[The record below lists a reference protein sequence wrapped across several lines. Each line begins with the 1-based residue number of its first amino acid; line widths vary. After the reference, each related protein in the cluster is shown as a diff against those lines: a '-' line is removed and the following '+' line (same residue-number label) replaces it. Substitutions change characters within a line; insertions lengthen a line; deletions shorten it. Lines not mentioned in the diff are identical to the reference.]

1 MLTPRGT
8 PLKAITVQPL
18 CDHPD
23 LIGLV
28 AQWFV
33 AEWPGWYGPGGAG
46 DIGQDLQGF
55 SRSAQAL
62 PVGLVVF
69 EDGVPVGAGA
79 LKAESLPTHTH
90 LSPWAAAGYVLPACR
105 GRGIGAELLRAL
117 VAKAAELGYGHVY
130 CGTGTAESLLSR
142 SGWTA
147 IELISHD
154 GKPLTIFQVAV

>member
-1 MLTPRGT
+1 MTPRST
-8 PLKAITVQPL
+8 PSTAITTRPL
-18 CDHPD
+18 CDHPY
-23 LIGLV
+23 LLGLV

-46 DIGQDLQGF
+46 DIAQDLQSF
-55 SRSAQAL
+55 ARSAQAL
-62 PVGLVVF
+62 PVGLIVF
-69 EDGVPVGAGA
+69 EGDVPVGAGV
-79 LKAESLPTHTH
+79 LKAESIPTHAH
-90 LSPWAAAGYVLPACR
+90 LAPWAGAGYVLPACR

-130 CGTGTAESLLSR
+130 CGTSSAESLLSR

-154 GKPLTIFQVAV
+154 GKPLTIFRVAV